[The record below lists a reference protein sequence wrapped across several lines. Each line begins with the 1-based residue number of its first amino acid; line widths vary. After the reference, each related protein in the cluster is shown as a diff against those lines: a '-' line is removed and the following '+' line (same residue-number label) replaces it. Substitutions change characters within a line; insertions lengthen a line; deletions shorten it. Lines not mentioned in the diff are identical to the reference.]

1 MISRFIGE
9 YSFLDLNQPL
19 QYTLYDVYFR
29 TLRHYYYAF
38 KCQSLNG
45 LKIVAN
51 SMNPELTLIEYS
63 KKYNHYT
70 RSDWKDVRYDILSHG
85 VYMRYYSDYF
95 LQQKLL
101 STNTEELIYGLLDI
115 ELTEDQLFLG
125 YSLANQTGF
134 NALGKILMYYREYFR
149 SLNENL
155 RLNTENYPE
164 MVTSKTDII

>member
-51 SMNPELTLIEYS
+51 SMNPELTLIEY
-63 KKYNHYT
+63 
-70 RSDWKDVRYDILSHG
+70 
-85 VYMRYYSDYF
+85 
-95 LQQKLL
+95 
-101 STNTEELIYGLLDI
+101 
-115 ELTEDQLFLG
+115 
-125 YSLANQTGF
+125 
-134 NALGKILMYYREYFR
+134 
-149 SLNENL
+149 
-155 RLNTENYPE
+155 
-164 MVTSKTDII
+164 